1 MNIGSSIRF
10 RAVAICMITG
20 RLWAMYVN
28 LTDEGQ
34 VQTTLTDKNK
44 LH

>member
-10 RAVAICMITG
+10 RGVAICMITG